1 MDNQLSLV
9 LINNV
14 LDCIKKVNIELGDY
28 YKENIYQEALNIEF
42 RGLGLA
48 SGTEVVVP
56 IHYKGIYVGFERADI
71 VIYDKVGD
79 NEPYAI
85 MIIEL
90 KSQNSKLTNK
100 EIVQLKKYLKN
111 LKCETGILVNFYETP
126 EIVCITP
133 EVTEKIPYDTLH

>member
-1 MDNQLSLV
+1 MDNQLPLV
-9 LINNV
+9 LIKNV

-79 NEPYAI
+79 KEPYAI

-133 EVTEKIPYDTLH
+133 EVTEKIPYDSLH

>member
-1 MDNQLSLV
+1 MDNQLPLV
-9 LINNV
+9 LIKNV

-42 RGLGLA
+42 RGIGLA

-100 EIVQLKKYLKN
+100 EIVQLKKYLNN

-133 EVTEKIPYDTLH
+133 EVTEKIPYDSLH

>member
-1 MDNQLSLV
+1 MDNNLHLV
-9 LINNV
+9 IINNV

-42 RGLGLA
+42 RGIGLA

-71 VIYDKVGD
+71 VIYNKVGD

-90 KSQNSKLTNK
+90 KSQNSKLTTK

-126 EIVCITP
+126 EIICITP
-133 EVTEKIPYDTLH
+133 EVTEKIPYDSLH

>member
-1 MDNQLSLV
+1 MDNQLPLV
-9 LINNV
+9 LIKNV

-133 EVTEKIPYDTLH
+133 EVTEKIPCDSLH